1 MWTWPPWH
9 LCRSEGILICFPL
22 CHFEIIPQLY
32 KFLKTSNFQGAGL
45 VHFQDFNA
53 EVLRCLTI
61 PNVKANLLKKSSQGT
76 STSRSIGFY
85 AGDWSEIDKL
95 LLCGDAV
102 QDKITNLRT
111 ENEGYR
117 GYDIILMAE
126 TVYALDSLPSLY
138 RLVKKVNI
146 RDLPLL
152 FFLPLL

>member
-1 MWTWPPWH
+1 MK
-9 LCRSEGILICFPL
+9 LFRNYIN
-22 CHFEIIPQLY
+22 
-32 KFLKTSNFQGAGL
+32 LKTSNFQGAGL

-61 PNVKANLLKKSSQGT
+61 PNVKANLFKESSQGT
-76 STSRSIGFY
+76 FTSRSVGFY

-95 LLCGDAV
+95 LLRGDAV
-102 QDKITNLRT
+102 QDKTTNLHT

-138 RLVKKVNI
+138 RLIKKVNI

-152 FFLPLL
+152 FFLSVTLVC